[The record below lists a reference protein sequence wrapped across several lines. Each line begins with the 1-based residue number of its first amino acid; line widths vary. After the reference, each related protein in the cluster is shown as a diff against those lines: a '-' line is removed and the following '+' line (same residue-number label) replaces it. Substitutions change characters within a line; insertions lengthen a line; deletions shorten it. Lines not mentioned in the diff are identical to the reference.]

1 MTTLEL
7 YRKHKKGEIGRDRF
21 LYEVRR
27 DNNLPWVTN
36 TTSYDDAVKI
46 LKNKGIIRE
55 AQFEPQNIPTD
66 PLVDRVNPYALKREV
81 EKLLAK
87 ETELTNDSYKRA
99 LNKAAK
105 KLTTPEAVKQAMFAN
120 ADSVAK
126 ADAKLQTQAVKKNNL
141 KDKANEMKK
150 AKGQAMPKTTAAPT
164 KENKKTKKP
173 KGVEIMKDKG
183 VEGSEKVLRETAL
196 AELQSF
202 LKKKLN
208 LSEDVHYEY
217 HVGSEVHLPE
227 GGTGKIIEITGGTCT
242 VEVADGTHKDYQMNV
257 LSHAKKNAMEA
268 TEHPAMAEK
277 KGDYESGIKLANK
290 LVDAIEMY
298 NALSDEQ
305 KEAEAKRLGVDV
317 LAKLKAAHDDI
328 MNRIHDES
336 NYPAQEEDNLDEARD
351 FNDPALVA
359 SRARIEKHRT
369 TPKQSLA
376 KYLDDKN
383 KDFEILQQIKDLK
396 RQRAQVMRDME
407 QEAEPEGG
415 PIADDYAD
423 RLMDL
428 DQQIKALEA
437 QLSIHEEEL
446 DEDSA
451 KTATLR
457 KAADQARL
465 QYLQSQADDIKK
477 GLQTP

>member
-27 DNNLPWVTN
+27 DNNLPWITN
-36 TTSYDDAVKI
+36 ITSYDDAVKI
-46 LKNKGIIRE
+46 LKNKGIIKE

-87 ETELTNDSYKRA
+87 ETELTNDSYKLA

-126 ADAKLQTQAVKKNNL
+126 ADAKLQTQPVKKNNL

-150 AKGQAMPKTTAAPT
+150 AKGQAMPKATAAPT

-173 KGVEIMKDKG
+173 KGVEVMKDKG

-217 HVGSEVHLPE
+217 HVGSEVYLPE
-227 GGTGKIIEITGGTCT
+227 GGMGKIIEITGGTCT
-242 VEVADGTHKDYQMNV
+242 VEVADGTHRDIQMNV
-257 LSHAKKNAMEA
+257 LGHAKKKAMEA
-268 TEHPAMAEK
+268 AAQPAHT
-277 KGDYESGIKLANK
+277 
-290 LVDAIEMY
+290 
-298 NALSDEQ
+298 Q
-305 KEAEAKRLGVDV
+305 EAKPAEINEEETNVIEEASSVDSIIRA
-317 LAKLKAAHDDI
+317 L
-328 MNRIHDES
+328 EE
-336 NYPAQEEDNLDEARD
+336 AQEQLRDGVESLKSAKRQMLSSGDHELSRIGERIYRYMLGHIEPVIDNDHYWMSKNESIQDIIDNLRGDEGED
-351 FNDPALVA
+351 
-359 SRARIEKHRT
+359 
-369 TPKQSLA
+369 
-376 KYLDDKN
+376 
-383 KDFEILQQIKDLK
+383 
-396 RQRAQVMRDME
+396 
-407 QEAEPEGG
+407 
-415 PIADDYAD
+415 
-423 RLMDL
+423 
-428 DQQIKALEA
+428 
-437 QLSIHEEEL
+437 EEDL

-451 KTATLR
+451 QTAALR
-457 KAADQARL
+457 KKANDAEK
-465 QYLQSQADDIKK
+465 QYLQARIRDI
-477 GLQTP
+477 QTGDKINP

>member
-7 YRKHKKGEIGRDRF
+7 YRKHKKGEVSRDRF

-46 LKNKGIIRE
+46 LKNKGIISE

-87 ETELTNDSYKRA
+87 EPELTNDSYKLA

-126 ADAKLQTQAVKKNNL
+126 ADAKLQTQEVKKNNL

-150 AKGQAMPKTTAAPT
+150 AKGQAMPKATAAPT
-164 KENKKTKKP
+164 KENKKAKKP
-173 KGVEIMKDKG
+173 KGVEVMKDKG
-183 VEGSEKVLRETAL
+183 VEGTEKVLRETAL

-217 HVGSEVHLPE
+217 HVGSEVYLPE

-242 VEVADGTHKDYQMNV
+242 VEAADGTHKDYQMNV
-257 LSHAKKNAMEA
+257 LGHAKKKAMEA
-268 TEHPAMAEK
+268 AAQPAHT
-277 KGDYESGIKLANK
+277 
-290 LVDAIEMY
+290 
-298 NALSDEQ
+298 Q
-305 KEAEAKRLGVDV
+305 EAKPAEISENQEVELQPGDKIKVTYPNKFKDRTGRVENILRGFVVVTIDGEAGKYSMHVSDVEKIEDEMDEAADVVSYTDASTGQKKVAGVYPTGKGSAEVVKLKGLGVTSAGVDR
-317 LAKLKAAHDDI
+317 AK
-328 MNRIHDES
+328 
-336 NYPAQEEDNLDEARD
+336 
-351 FNDPALVA
+351 
-359 SRARIEKHRT
+359 
-369 TPKQSLA
+369 
-376 KYLDDKN
+376 
-383 KDFEILQQIKDLK
+383 
-396 RQRAQVMRDME
+396 
-407 QEAEPEGG
+407 
-415 PIADDYAD
+415 
-423 RLMDL
+423 
-428 DQQIKALEA
+428 
-437 QLSIHEEEL
+437 
-446 DEDSA
+446 
-451 KTATLR
+451 
-457 KAADQARL
+457 
-465 QYLQSQADDIKK
+465 
-477 GLQTP
+477 